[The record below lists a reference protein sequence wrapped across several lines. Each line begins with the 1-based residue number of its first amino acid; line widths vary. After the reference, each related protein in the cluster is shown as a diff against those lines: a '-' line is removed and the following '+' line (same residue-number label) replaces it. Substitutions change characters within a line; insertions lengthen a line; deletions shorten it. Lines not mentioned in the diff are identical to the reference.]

1 MRSRKGLFRLC
12 WERVR
17 RLPVALVYCLPW
29 LAGRVLQA
37 LVGAQERLAVGA
49 VVVHILQGIY
59 AEWDEAAASNTSQ
72 QAQAATGEPGE
83 GSGIVGQLGHDHL
96 AAGRTAH
103 LDRAVIEG
111 DGLLHING
119 LHGNYRQKTAQLL
132 SEREVTLMST
142 HESGHTGYPR
152 AQAHSPKA

>member
-59 AEWDEAAASNTSQ
+59 AEWDEAAASNTSGRRDKEHITGCGRRLRAAKNMGSCICAGTPEGPFTAWRWSRRPSGRICPCMHK
-72 QAQAATGEPGE
+72 AQSSILNTRCA
-83 GSGIVGQLGHDHL
+83 SL
-96 AAGRTAH
+96 
-103 LDRAVIEG
+103 
-111 DGLLHING
+111 
-119 LHGNYRQKTAQLL
+119 
-132 SEREVTLMST
+132 
-142 HESGHTGYPR
+142 
-152 AQAHSPKA
+152 